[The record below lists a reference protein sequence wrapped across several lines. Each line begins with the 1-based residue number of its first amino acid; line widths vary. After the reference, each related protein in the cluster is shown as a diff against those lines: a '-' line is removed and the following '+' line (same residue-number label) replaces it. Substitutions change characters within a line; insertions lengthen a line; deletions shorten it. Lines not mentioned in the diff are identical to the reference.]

1 MGKMDALNRA
11 FEKAFAHTAT
21 KETLMDLLS
30 CLGEELSCDRI
41 SIFEFNADNTCDNT
55 YEWCS
60 RGTPEEGE
68 LSLVQ
73 INDQYTRLTGIR
85 SDQSEKM
92 EHFTGKYL
100 SRQTGEIAAIFHRA
114 DNHPMEGA
122 SGYFELTREDGAKVP
137 VDLRIFLLYSGKDY
151 RLYLCTMSESNR
163 MIGKKD

>member
-60 RGTPEEGE
+60 RGTPEERKLLQRIPSWKLDSWKDALMEDEVVKIRDLAVIRESDPDVYE
-68 LSLVQ
+68 LFSVQ
-73 INDQYTRLTGIR
+73 GVN
-85 SDQSEKM
+85 SVVV
-92 EHFTGKYL
+92 
-100 SRQTGEIAAIFHRA
+100 SRMAFHGRGFPVLPAA
-114 DNHPMEGA
+114 PGQ
-122 SGYFELTREDGAKVP
+122 
-137 VDLRIFLLYSGKDY
+137 
-151 RLYLCTMSESNR
+151 
-163 MIGKKD
+163 